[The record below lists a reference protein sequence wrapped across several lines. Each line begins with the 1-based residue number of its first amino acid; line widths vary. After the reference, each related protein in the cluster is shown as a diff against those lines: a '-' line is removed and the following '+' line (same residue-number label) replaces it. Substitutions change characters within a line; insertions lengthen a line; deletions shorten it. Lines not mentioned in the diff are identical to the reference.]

1 MAADPSLQGW
11 CRSSGRWHLATWR
24 SWGFAH
30 CRSAFRLHGICAR
43 GFRHFDPEGSWK
55 DPLAHFNLSGYFSD
69 SDDGSAS
76 EEEETENESDWS
88 EEFDVESEV
97 GNDGENGVDISEH
110 SSV

>member
-1 MAADPSLQGW
+1 
-11 CRSSGRWHLATWR
+11 
-24 SWGFAH
+24 
-30 CRSAFRLHGICAR
+30 
-43 GFRHFDPEGSWK
+43 
-55 DPLAHFNLSGYFSD
+55 LSGYFSD

-97 GNDGENGVDISEH
+97 GNDGEDGVDISEH